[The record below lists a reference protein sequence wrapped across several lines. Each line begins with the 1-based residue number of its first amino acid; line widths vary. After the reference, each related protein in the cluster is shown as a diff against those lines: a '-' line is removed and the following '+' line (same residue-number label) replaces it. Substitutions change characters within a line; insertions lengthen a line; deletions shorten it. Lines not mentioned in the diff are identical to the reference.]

1 VPLIVKQPSSPAVQQ
16 WMAQDPEI
24 VVWTLTPVEMVSALR
39 RLVRSN
45 QLGEDE
51 ANRAESLLVELAKRC
66 HLIVDVE
73 LVKAIACRVL
83 RVHSL
88 RAADA
93 LQLGAALAWAGSNT
107 QGCVLYT
114 FDQQLAG
121 AAGREGF
128 ESPIVR

>member
-1 VPLIVKQPSSPAVQQ
+1 LKSFP
-16 WMAQDPEI
+16 
-24 VVWTLTPVEMVSALR
+24 LR
-39 RLVRSN
+39 RLVRSG
-45 QLGEDE
+45 QLGEDN

-73 LVKAIACRVL
+73 LVKSIACRVL

-107 QGCVLYT
+107 QGSILYT
-114 FDQQLAG
+114 FDQQLEV
-121 AAGREGF
+121 AAAREGF
-128 ESPIVR
+128 DSPII

>member
-24 VVWTLTPVEMVSALR
+24 VIWTLTPVEIVSALR
-39 RLVRSN
+39 RLVRSG
-45 QLGEDE
+45 QLGERE
-51 ANRAESLLVELAKRC
+51 AGRAESLLVELAKRC

-73 LVKAIACRVL
+73 SVKAIACRVL

-107 QGCVLYT
+107 QGSVLYT
-114 FDQQLAG
+114 FDQQLAV

-128 ESPIVR
+128 ESPTIR